1 MPDLHIV
8 TGAGPVGTT
17 IAEQLAA
24 AGNRVRV
31 LTRSGSGPKHPLI
44 ELHRADASNPE
55 QLSGQF
61 DGATAV
67 YHCIHGSEY
76 SAKVWRAELPA
87 AEQVVLDEAGKG
99 GAVVV
104 FPESLYSYLPTD
116 GPIRETSIRTGS
128 SGKGAVREELLR
140 ARDTHPTPTVSVVAA
155 DFLGPHVHASI
166 AGDQMFTP
174 ILAGKR
180 VTALGNI
187 DLPHSFTYIPDLA
200 AAMIRAAAD
209 KALHDTVLHAPTAP
223 ASTQRQLITA
233 IADAAGA
240 PKPKITAMPV
250 WMMKLI
256 GVANPLLRELAE
268 LGYQLERPFVLDSTD
283 SERKLGLRPTPLDE
297 AVATTAAWWKS
308 QS

>member
-1 MPDLHIV
+1 MSDLHIV

-17 IAEQLAA
+17 IAEQLAT
-24 AGNRVRV
+24 AGKQVRV
-31 LTRSGSGPKHPLI
+31 LTRSGSGPDHPLI
-44 ELHRADASNPE
+44 ELRRVDASQPE
-55 QLSGQF
+55 QLAGQF

-67 YHCIHGSEY
+67 YHCIHGSKY

-87 AEQVVLDEAGKG
+87 AEQVVMDEADKA

-104 FPESLYSYLPTD
+104 FPESLYSYRPTD
-116 GPIRETSIRTGS
+116 GPITETSPRTGA
-128 SGKGAVREELLR
+128 SGKGAVREDLLR
-140 ARDTHPTPTVSVVAA
+140 ARAAHSTATVSVVSA
-155 DFLGPHVHASI
+155 DFFGPYVHASI

-180 VTALGNI
+180 VTALGKI

-209 KALHDTVLHAPTAP
+209 KSLHNTVLHAPTAP
-223 ASTQRQLITA
+223 AGTQRQLINA

-240 PKPKITAMPV
+240 PKPKITATPV

-256 GVANPLLRELAE
+256 GLANPLLRELAE
-268 LGYQLERPFVLDSTD
+268 LGYQLERPFMLDSTD
-283 SERKLGLRPTPLDE
+283 SEKKLGLHPTPFDE
-297 AVATTAAWWKS
+297 AVATTVGWWKS

>member
-1 MPDLHIV
+1 MSDLHIV

-31 LTRSGSGPKHPLI
+31 LTRSGSGPDHPLI
-44 ELHRADASNPE
+44 ERRRVDAAQPQ

-67 YHCIHGSEY
+67 YHCIHGSKY

-87 AEQVVLDEAGKG
+87 AEQVVLDEAGRA
-99 GAVVV
+99 GAVVA
-104 FPESLYSYLPTD
+104 FPESMYSYQQTD
-116 GPIRETSIRTGS
+116 GAITENTARTGR

-140 ARDTHPTPTVSVVAA
+140 ARDAHPTPTVSVVSA
-155 DFLGPHVHASI
+155 DFLGPYVHASLF
-166 AGDQMFTP
+166 GDQLLP
-174 ILAGKR
+174 QILAGKR
-180 VTALGNI
+180 VTAFGNL
-187 DLPHSFTYIPDLA
+187 DVAHSVTYLPDLA

-209 KALHDTVLHAPTAP
+209 KSLHDTVLHAPTAP
-223 ASTQRQLITA
+223 AATQRQIMNA

-240 PKPKITAMPV
+240 PRPKITALPI
-250 WMMKLI
+250 WAMKVI
-256 GVANPLLRELAE
+256 GLGYPLLRELAE
-268 LGYQLERPFVLDSTD
+268 LGYQLERPFVLDSTA
-283 SERKLGLRPTPLDE
+283 SENKLGLHPTPLDE
-297 AVATTAAWWKS
+297 AIAGTVAWWKS